1 MIKKIFAV
9 MLVLLFVV
17 SFARTRTVSADFD
30 NWVEEPGAVEANFPK
45 FVDWLPPDWEYRKN
59 HTIGGSTAGL
69 LTNYVIRIVVHYGSG
84 IDSGEDVYLY
94 NSSRSDFGDV
104 RFTGSDGS
112 TQLDYWIEEKVDGDY
127 AVVWEE
133 VDRIN
138 ASPGSGTVYIYYGND
153 AATTTSNGRN
163 TFDWFDDFQLDM
175 SIDYEIGRHATVW
188 HGSGAYNPYY
198 DPVNQRVAFDT
209 GDNYSGGWKVL
220 SQNLLIQNFA
230 AKVIFG
236 VSGFYPSNTTNGILG
251 RWTGNSSYYGFY
263 VAGGS
268 YTAPALVR
276 DARTTIIA
284 SPPSNTYH
292 PFGGTPHTMELR
304 IFGSSLTGIY
314 NEGEADEVV
323 LTATDNSHAGA
334 GQVEVIVGDGTG
346 WFDTFFVRKYVVSE
360 PSHGSWGAEEEI
372 PAYFMVTGS
381 SSMTPGESNEL
392 TITAYEASGNVATS
406 YNGFQDLIFSG
417 PSSDSNGTMPTV
429 EGTDV
434 GTPTTVNFT
443 SGVSDTGAATLIAYM
458 VETTE
463 VDVTDGTIDSLG
475 DPSYDLNLTVKYDG
489 GCFIGTAAR

>member
-1 MIKKIFAV
+1 
-9 MLVLLFVV
+9 
-17 SFARTRTVSADFD
+17 
-30 NWVEEPGAVEANFPK
+30 
-45 FVDWLPPDWEYRKN
+45 
-59 HTIGGSTAGL
+59 
-69 LTNYVIRIVVHYGSG
+69 
-84 IDSGEDVYLY
+84 
-94 NSSRSDFGDV
+94 
-104 RFTGSDGS
+104 
-112 TQLDYWIEEKVDGDY
+112 
-127 AVVWEE
+127 
-133 VDRIN
+133 
-138 ASPGSGTVYIYYGND
+138 VYIYYGNN

-284 SPPSNTYH
+284 SPPGNTYH
-292 PFGGTPHTMELR
+292 PFGGTHHTVELR

-323 LTATDNSHAGA
+323 LTATDSTHQGA

-434 GTPTTVNFT
+434 GAPTTVNFT